1 MQFKHCIQNFLLDLF
16 QPCHHLLSNSL
27 WLSICYQVQYDC
39 LRSDNVSFIE
49 DLELPSCEPPL
60 CCHVDHNREGLE
72 PPTTGT
78 RKQVLVSAC
87 GQTRACMRR
96 SKHNLKCLRF
106 FCKRFSK
113 SHTQSFW
120 QSTFY
125 IANSNSP
132 FQL

>member
-1 MQFKHCIQNFLLDLF
+1 MMYLFK
-16 QPCHHLLSNSL
+16 
-27 WLSICYQVQYDC
+27 
-39 LRSDNVSFIE
+39 

-106 FCKRFSK
+106 CVKDFQKVILSPTGK
-113 SHTQSFW
+113 VL
-120 QSTFY
+120 STLL
-125 IANSNSP
+125 IVIDLSNCN
-132 FQL
+132 